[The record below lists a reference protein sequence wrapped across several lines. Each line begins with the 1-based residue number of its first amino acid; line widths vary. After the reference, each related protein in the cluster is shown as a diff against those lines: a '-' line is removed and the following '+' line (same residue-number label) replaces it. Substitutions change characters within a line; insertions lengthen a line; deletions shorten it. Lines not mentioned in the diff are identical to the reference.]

1 MNAILDR
8 LSINDLKNLYY
19 ATFPDESTR
28 RHGRFNRRV
37 LQEDIIR
44 EMTRCESE
52 ERDNEEFVDSLM
64 GMDEQPLIN
73 HRQPRRYK
81 RKGQAFTSEINQR
94 YNERQKRVE
103 RLRNVYN
110 DIKAPSEQDFYEWLR
125 NKDAPVDNAKVHE
138 FLDSIKLDSVI
149 ELEKLNKND
158 RKIAFPM
165 MKDKLIELLGNVS
178 MTQKYKINYRVNG
191 TWRSRTLTPEVYH
204 DLITSLDEE
213 EFVYGNEVFESS
225 YTKFSDDAEGSL
237 MKLIYFD
244 AISFTSIDSN
254 TTRKDNRGSFFPY
267 LNKSGLDLARYQIFD
282 TLIEKGRQRKEL
294 NDSCFVYA
302 LQQAGV
308 DVDVLNKMRSRIHI
322 RKLGLKKMDDICDEF
337 DLHVIV
343 HDLEATNNHS
353 RFRVN
358 NKTYFGSKDGQVIH
372 INSFKGHYFID
383 EPTKYSVQYI
393 QHKYIQHE
401 DINDECYNKRLK
413 GKYWCKIH
421 EAKYMCSSGRLIKM
435 LFDAN
440 YFEPITYEN
449 SRILSTTLYNNV
461 ELDIKDL
468 HYNEKYCTKLMQ
480 PPSEKKKNVRHTYY
494 YADFEADVST
504 KPHTPYICVLQ
515 SLKGAGRKVFKGADC
530 AKQLVEFLSTC
541 FNPCVYFHNLRY
553 DFSFIAQYGVN
564 ASIQNGSW
572 LLTAS
577 IDYNGTKIEFK
588 DTLPILSCKLSALPS
603 MFNIQDIQK
612 ELFPYKY
619 YTIERLEKN
628 VGVIAEAGKDE
639 DKPWTDD
646 DYKTFNEN
654 IDKIGCRI
662 DTDYFDMYQYA
673 EFYCKQDVN
682 ILRIAFNKFSE
693 DFQKE
698 FGINPFDFISIS
710 SLANEVFKRR
720 VYYPNGNLYE
730 LGGHV
735 REFVANAVYGGRCM
749 TAYNKKWI
757 NDSEESGHTISDY
770 DAVSLYPSAM
780 SRLYTVEGV
789 PEVINYSA
797 QGLKNIPQELEKYSA
812 YIVEIKITNVG
823 KHYPFPLIVKRTAD
837 GNLNDD
843 NIDEEHPYTMILD
856 NIYLEDLV
864 NFQQI
869 TFDVIRGY
877 GWTGKKDYR
886 IQEEI
891 KKIFDKRL
899 EYKKTNNPLQQ
910 LYKLIMNS
918 CYGKCIEKPHMKKVQ
933 YVKDSNVKN
942 KKNSYNQYIRYLEKH
957 YEEIVE
963 DVDIG
968 NGIHKISRLK
978 PIDGHYNNSLLG
990 IQILSM
996 SKRIM
1001 NEVMCLAYDIGCHIF
1016 YQDTDSMHIYTDDLD
1031 KLEKAYFEKYHRELK
1046 GKNLCQ
1052 FHSDFPE
1059 VNGGNRGEVP
1069 VAKLSIFLMKK
1080 LYLDVLTD
1088 SSTKIDYMTRAKG
1101 ISQSAITAAAKREGG
1116 YIELYKKIFN
1126 GDSIAFDNAEG
1137 APSFKF
1143 NKDFSVNSN
1152 EHFIR
1157 VVKTTYN
1164 EGQSC
1169 I

>member
-1 MNAILDR
+1 
-8 LSINDLKNLYY
+8 
-19 ATFPDESTR
+19 
-28 RHGRFNRRV
+28 
-37 LQEDIIR
+37 
-44 EMTRCESE
+44 
-52 ERDNEEFVDSLM
+52 
-64 GMDEQPLIN
+64 
-73 HRQPRRYK
+73 
-81 RKGQAFTSEINQR
+81 
-94 YNERQKRVE
+94 
-103 RLRNVYN
+103 
-110 DIKAPSEQDFYEWLR
+110 
-125 NKDAPVDNAKVHE
+125 
-138 FLDSIKLDSVI
+138 
-149 ELEKLNKND
+149 
-158 RKIAFPM
+158 
-165 MKDKLIELLGNVS
+165 
-178 MTQKYKINYRVNG
+178 
-191 TWRSRTLTPEVYH
+191 
-204 DLITSLDEE
+204 
-213 EFVYGNEVFESS
+213 
-225 YTKFSDDAEGSL
+225 
-237 MKLIYFD
+237 
-244 AISFTSIDSN
+244 
-254 TTRKDNRGSFFPY
+254 
-267 LNKSGLDLARYQIFD
+267 
-282 TLIEKGRQRKEL
+282 
-294 NDSCFVYA
+294 
-302 LQQAGV
+302 
-308 DVDVLNKMRSRIHI
+308 
-322 RKLGLKKMDDICDEF
+322 
-337 DLHVIV
+337 
-343 HDLEATNNHS
+343 
-353 RFRVN
+353 
-358 NKTYFGSKDGQVIH
+358 
-372 INSFKGHYFID
+372 
-383 EPTKYSVQYI
+383 
-393 QHKYIQHE
+393 
-401 DINDECYNKRLK
+401 
-413 GKYWCKIH
+413 
-421 EAKYMCSSGRLIKM
+421 
-435 LFDAN
+435 
-440 YFEPITYEN
+440 
-449 SRILSTTLYNNV
+449 
-461 ELDIKDL
+461 
-468 HYNEKYCTKLMQ
+468 
-480 PPSEKKKNVRHTYY
+480 
-494 YADFEADVST
+494 
-504 KPHTPYICVLQ
+504 
-515 SLKGAGRKVFKGADC
+515 
-530 AKQLVEFLSTC
+530 
-541 FNPCVYFHNLRY
+541 
-553 DFSFIAQYGVN
+553 
-564 ASIQNGSW
+564 
-572 LLTAS
+572 
-577 IDYNGTKIEFK
+577 
-588 DTLPILSCKLSALPS
+588 
-603 MFNIQDIQK
+603 
-612 ELFPYKY
+612 
-619 YTIERLEKN
+619 
-628 VGVIAEAGKDE
+628 
-639 DKPWTDD
+639 
-646 DYKTFNEN
+646 
-654 IDKIGCRI
+654 
-662 DTDYFDMYQYA
+662 MYQYA